1 MKTHFGN
8 HLGICINNVDPENRG
23 RVQIFIPHIMPA
35 LYEGWNELGED
46 IKLECVGNNLPNGLS
61 SKVIEKLTQILP
73 WAEAAMPVIGNSV
86 AGTYSP
92 ETGNF
97 NQTNTPE
104 STIGTIPGSTSNMPG
119 GSLEN
124 ASGIDYIYN
133 SEARKDANGKILVYN
148 LPAGDGGGAY
158 EIAGINNRYHPQEAA
173 ALKTLIEQGRHQEAE
188 TRAKNYIA
196 NYTNNATKLSTNPGV
211 EYALRD
217 AAFNRG
223 QGGANWMAKY
233 AAGLTPSL
241 KMSDAAR
248 QQILKTQQADPAGYL
263 KRLREATE
271 RYERDVVGVRPQF
284 IKGLTNRW
292 NDRYQ
297 NSLNLLGNSNIS
309 LNDPASLPD
318 ASAVQPSNNP
328 FYTSQEPYHVQKQ
341 PTQEAITA
349 TTVNAPTPV
358 TAGGFATARR
368 GPTITSRAGASF
380 ASGALDLTLPDGTTR
395 TYQFNNGGFG
405 AGAIPAGNYT
415 VTNPRIRDTNGM
427 VVEGVGYSFDLSD
440 KYDPKAGRDR
450 KLLRIHP
457 DGGATGTQGCLGIVG
472 GAAIQKQFYQDM
484 KLLVDTNGGKFG
496 INVSD
501 NLPESGVPG
510 ASTGGNPTL
519 DTPSQLVKNPTETQ
533 ATALDTTGMAQGMF
547 GIPGPGAMLW
557 VFFREG
563 DPLFPVYFAASY
575 GAAEWQS
582 AYKASSPPAYGPQ
595 ENLFTSISNQTVFRP
610 NNAGAI
616 TFTGAVDTEKDSR
629 ALRMAHANGGYFE
642 LHPYGTIH
650 YSPNE
655 YLEQVAGTSYK
666 YCLNREEWTQGD
678 DNRVT
683 IGNQWVVIGNPSQAN
698 IETIEKLTEK
708 VKQINAEMMKN

>member
-1 MKTHFGN
+1 MKTYFGN

-23 RVQIFIPHIMPA
+23 RVQIFVPHIMPA

-86 AGTYSP
+86 AGTYNP

-104 STIGTIPGSTSNMPG
+104 AAATTFDLNTAAGAFALNGDPS
-119 GSLEN
+119 
-124 ASGIDYIYN
+124 ASG
-133 SEARKDANGKILVYN
+133 A
-148 LPAGDGGGAY
+148 
-158 EIAGINNRYHPQEAA
+158 
-173 ALKTLIEQGRHQEAE
+173 
-188 TRAKNYIA
+188 IA
-196 NYTNNATKLSTNPGV
+196 NNVKLTYYSPTQETNDSGTL
-211 EYALRD
+211 
-217 AAFNRG
+217 
-223 QGGANWMAKY
+223 
-233 AAGLTPSL
+233 AG
-241 KMSDAAR
+241 
-248 QQILKTQQADPAGYL
+248 
-263 KRLREATE
+263 
-271 RYERDVVGVRPQF
+271 
-284 IKGLTNRW
+284 
-292 NDRYQ
+292 
-297 NSLNLLGNSNIS
+297 LGNSNNRLQPGIVALSPNLQQQYGLKNGDVVS
-309 LNDPASLPD
+309 LTLNNGVKHFGYVGDTTSSRLTDRFDVYLPGGSDKQLASTPGSGSLGSLRLEAAAPRRLTGKELDTQGPALLAQVTGRSGQTGINLNNPATSPD
-318 ASAVQPSNNP
+318 ASAAQPSNNP
-328 FYTSQEPYHVQKQ
+328 FYTSQEPYHLQKQ

-349 TTVNAPTPV
+349 TTVNTPTSV
-358 TAGGFATARR
+358 TAGGSARARR
-368 GPTITSRAGASF
+368 GSTITSKAGASF

-472 GAAIQKQFYQDM
+472 GAALQKQFYQDM
-484 KLLVDTNGGKFG
+484 KLLVNSNDGKFN

-501 NLPESGVPG
+501 DLPESGAPG
-510 ASTGGNPTL
+510 ASTGGTPTL
-519 DTPSQLVKNPTETQ
+519 DAPSQLVKNPTETQ

-575 GAAEWQS
+575 GATEWQS

-595 ENLFTSISNQTVFRP
+595 ENSSTAISNQTVFRP

-616 TFTGAVDTEKDSR
+616 TFTGAVDAEKDAR
-629 ALRMAHANGGYFE
+629 AVRMAHANGGYVE
-642 LHPYGTIH
+642 LHPYGSVH

-655 YLEQVAGTSYK
+655 HLEQVAGTNYS

-678 DNRVT
+678 SNKVV
-683 IGNQWVVIGNPSQAN
+683 IGNQWVVVGNPSQAN

>member
-104 STIGTIPGSTSNMPG
+104 ALATAGTSTDPSKTVVSATGVNGSGTTTVTYADGTTATLTGPRPIRNNNPGNLEFGPFAKSQGAVGSDGRYAVFPTPEIGQQ
-119 GSLEN
+119 
-124 ASGIDYIYN
+124 A
-133 SEARKDANGKILVYN
+133 KIN
-148 LPAGDGGGAY
+148 L
-158 EIAGINNRYHPQEAA
+158 
-173 ALKTLIEQGRHQEAE
+173 LKTGTYQNL
-188 TRAKNYIA
+188 TL
-196 NYTNNATKLSTNPGV
+196 T
-211 EYALRD
+211 D
-217 AAFNRG
+217 AFNR
-223 QGGANWMAKY
+223 Y
-233 AAGLTPSL
+233 APPSENPSYL
-241 KMSDAAR
+241 RDLRNSTGFDLNRKLSSLSDS
-248 QQILKTQQADPAGYL
+248 
-263 KRLREATE
+263 E
-271 RYERDVVGVRPQF
+271 F
-284 IKGLTNRW
+284 
-292 NDRYQ
+292 
-297 NSLNLLGNSNIS
+297 NSLVGAVAKIEGFGNPVD
-309 LNDPASLPD
+309 LRKPATAPDPSATGASRP
-318 ASAVQPSNNP
+318 P
-328 FYTSQEPYHVQKQ
+328 FYESEPYQVQKQ
-341 PTQEAITA
+341 PDQNAITEIS
-349 TTVNAPTPV
+349 APTSTQRTTSAFITRGADLSKLNSEFRNRLEGMAAEYEQITGNKMRIMGPRSGYRTFQQQV
-358 TAGGFATARR
+358 DIFATSRPGYAATPGKSNHGFGFALDVQTSDANKAAELGLLEKYNLTRPFVGPNSKIFEPWHIEPVGLDSSKLAAYKARKESGKFTGDELAFALDPNAKAPTTALDTGDS
-368 GPTITSRAGASF
+368 GPTIQ
-380 ASGALDLTLPDGTTR
+380 SGIVKNT
-395 TYQFNNGGFG
+395 
-405 AGAIPAGNYT
+405 
-415 VTNPRIRDTNGM
+415 
-427 VVEGVGYSFDLSD
+427 
-440 KYDPKAGRDR
+440 
-450 KLLRIHP
+450 
-457 DGGATGTQGCLGIVG
+457 TGT
-472 GAAIQKQFYQDM
+472 AAE
-484 KLLVDTNGGKFG
+484 
-496 INVSD
+496 
-501 NLPESGVPG
+501 P
-510 ASTGGNPTL
+510 
-519 DTPSQLVKNPTETQ
+519 
-533 ATALDTTGMAQGMF
+533 LDTTGMAQGMF

-708 VKQINAEMMKN
+708 VKQINAEMLKN